1 MKNLRTAFILIFI
14 SSFCN
19 TLVGGACYQF
29 IGKSEGKGFLVGAF
43 LSFILSML
51 WVLGA
56 RKGMKA
62 NTMVLLTITLGGYP
76 LRLIILA
83 VFAFSGLYILKMNTT
98 FFAISFLI
106 GTIIS
111 LVIEVWFFNT
121 MTVSGKK
128 KLN

>member
-1 MKNLRTAFILIFI
+1 
-14 SSFCN
+14 
-19 TLVGGACYQF
+19 
-29 IGKSEGKGFLVGAF
+29 
-43 LSFILSML
+43 
-51 WVLGA
+51 
-56 RKGMKA
+56 MKA

-98 FFAISFLI
+98 YFAISFLI